1 MRRAV
6 AVAGEIQEMI
16 RRERIAPGGKLPT
29 EHALAKRFG
38 VSRPLLREAIQS
50 LKALGVVDSRPRR
63 GMRVLP
69 FSPDTHLD
77 AMIPRI
83 RTEEERADLFE
94 LRRLLEPGILRLAAR
109 RATASDYASLEGL
122 LRAPLPA
129 GRAAVREGLARDVLF
144 HETLWKIAGNRF
156 VWGLRGLLVRYFAS
170 LETGPLT
177 ETMIRRANGEHLAIV
192 RALRSGNVERGV
204 RLLERNLGTFGRNGE
219 TP

>member
-1 MRRAV
+1 MRRAT

-69 FSPDTHLD
+69 FSPELHLD

-83 RTEEERADLFE
+83 RTEEERADLYE

-109 RATASDYASLEGL
+109 RVKPGDLDTLEAL
-122 LRAPLPA
+122 LRTPFPP
-129 GRAAVREGLARDVLF
+129 GRAAVREGLARDILF

-177 ETMIRRANGEHLAIV
+177 EIMIRRANDEHLSIV
-192 RALRSGNVERGV
+192 RALRAGNVERAV
-204 RLLERNLGTFGRNGE
+204 RALERNLGTFGRNGE
-219 TP
+219 AP